1 MQTPVNGMCT
11 KDMIDTAVSTYLQMS
26 SEAYATLLRQMP
38 EKQRNVFLAIA
49 VERRVKSISGGKFV
63 HKYHLPSTSSVM
75 SAVRGLLEKDF
86 ITREDGEYFVY
97 DHFFQL

>member
-1 MQTPVNGMCT
+1 
-11 KDMIDTAVSTYLQMS
+11 
-26 SEAYATLLRQMP
+26 
-38 EKQRNVFLAIA
+38 
-49 VERRVKSISGGKFV
+49 
-63 HKYHLPSTSSVM
+63 M